1 MRQCIAKLFCE
12 VIIPSEIATRTQIS
26 EYICECVWMCMQYIQ
41 CKYTHT
47 LSHTQINGCTFHS
60 LSISILSFKIA
71 RRNSLKQLLVLCTCC
86 ALNKFGILL
95 VINARDIALT
105 FGTCLKIRS
114 MLQLLQP
121 MTVAKSFVT
130 RGYILTHSE
139 ACHKLFSRA
148 CKPSLHFSHACF
160 PHYLHRR

>member
-1 MRQCIAKLFCE
+1 MPARH
-12 VIIPSEIATRTQIS
+12 ATRTNKKIR
-26 EYICECVWMCMQYIQ
+26 VRLRTCMHHIK
-41 CKYTHT
+41 CTSIHSLT
-47 LSHTQINGCTFHS
+47 HTQINGCTFHP
-60 LSISILSFKIA
+60 LSISTLSFKIA
-71 RRNSLKQLLVLCTCC
+71 RRNSLQQLLVLYTCC
-86 ALNKFGILL
+86 ALNKFRILL
-95 VINARDIALT
+95 VINTRYIALT
-105 FGTCLKIRS
+105 FRTCLKIRS

-121 MTVAKSFVT
+121 MSVAKSFVT